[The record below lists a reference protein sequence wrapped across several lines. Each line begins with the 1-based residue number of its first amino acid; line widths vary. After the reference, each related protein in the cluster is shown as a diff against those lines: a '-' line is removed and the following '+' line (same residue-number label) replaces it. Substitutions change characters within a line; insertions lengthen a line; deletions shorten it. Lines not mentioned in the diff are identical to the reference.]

1 MNIPTKF
8 GSHWSSGSREDE
20 KQTTHF
26 LAPLGL
32 LFLLCTTNKKKYIT
46 IYRVQS
52 NEYSFQ
58 VWF

>member
-8 GSHWSSGSREDE
+8 GSHWPSGFREDE

-32 LFLLCTTNKKKYIT
+32 FLLCTTNKKNT
-46 IYRVQS
+46 
-52 NEYSFQ
+52 
-58 VWF
+58 